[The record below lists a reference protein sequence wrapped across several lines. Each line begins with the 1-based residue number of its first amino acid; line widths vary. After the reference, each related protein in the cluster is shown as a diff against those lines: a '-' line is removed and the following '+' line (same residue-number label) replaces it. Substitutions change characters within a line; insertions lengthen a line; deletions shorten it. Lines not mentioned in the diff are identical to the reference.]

1 MLGQANIRSSAVI
14 LASSFFL
21 AGLFVLVVAA
31 PVKAGTYDGTANL
44 ICSSIDTVE
53 CSGDGSCF
61 QGRAE
66 DINLPQFFRL
76 HFDEMVVRR
85 KTPEGN
91 ERSSKI
97 DTLRHDAGELILQG
111 VEEGL
116 AWSMVIDEDVGRMT
130 LSAASDDT
138 AFVIFGACIVD

>member
-1 MLGQANIRSSAVI
+1 MPSTANLRSIAVI
-14 LASSFFL
+14 LSSSLFL
-21 AGLFVLVVAA
+21 AGLLLLIGSAA
-31 PVKAGTYDGTANL
+31 VKAGPYDGTANL
-44 ICSSIDTVE
+44 ICSSIHTVE

-85 KTPEGN
+85 RTPEGN

-97 DTLRHDAGELILQG
+97 DTLRRDAGELILQG

-116 AWSMVIDEDVGRMT
+116 AWSLVVDEDVGRMT
-130 LSAASDDT
+130 LTASSDDT
-138 AFVIFGACIVD
+138 AFAIFGACIVD